1 MMQDRVDSS
10 CFWFLFA
17 VIYDYSITHNF
28 SYVLSSLLAFNPNS
42 RAIISQDRR
51 LNLVGGGT
59 IPVDPFVEHFF
70 EEYAEINDETTC
82 HSEPEQI
89 MSRPIFAV
97 TLLPT
102 PRRRVFPLPRTFDET
117 CRNVELWEVQ
127 LISTAKTKVFQ
138 L

>member
-1 MMQDRVDSS
+1 MSITAVWIFVL
-10 CFWFLFA
+10 CVIVVA

-70 EEYAEINDETTC
+70 EEYAEIDDETTC
-82 HSEPEQI
+82 HSETEQVT
-89 MSRPIFAV
+89 SRPILSV

-102 PRRRVFPLPRTFDET
+102 PPRRVFPLPRTLDET
-117 CRNVELWEVQ
+117 CRTVELWEVE
-127 LISTAKTKVFQ
+127 LISNRKG
-138 L
+138 